1 MQEKG
6 SPGAQPNRRATGQAS
21 DGKALAETLVGRLT
35 PQAKMNLG
43 QEDMPKRT
51 SQMASVSDGT

>member
-1 MQEKG
+1 MKPRKN
-6 SPGAQPNRRATGQAS
+6 SVQPNCRATGQTT
-21 DGKALAETLVGRLT
+21 DGKALAETVVWRLT
-35 PQAKMNLG
+35 PRAKMNLG